1 MDHGIKVSRPEKKRK
16 LMLSLQQQLETI
28 KRRGMDKI
36 VKSRKSSDDDLSPL
50 IKIGQKQEK
59 KS

>member
-16 LMLSLQQQLETI
+16 LMLSLQQQLEII

>member
-16 LMLSLQQQLETI
+16 LMLSPQQQLEII

-36 VKSRKSSDDDLSPL
+36 VKSR
-50 IKIGQKQEK
+50 Q
-59 KS
+59 